1 MPSDAPSTTSNR
13 IGDIAVDVG
22 SDFVATVEIHR
33 PPNNFFS
40 LRMLHDLAQA
50 VRWCETDTSARAIVL
65 CAEGKNFCAGAS
77 FDPEEARLTSATSAD
92 GDGLAE
98 RHIYDEAVELFS
110 ARLPIVAA
118 VQGAA
123 IGGGLGLACMADF
136 RVGGPSTRLSAN
148 FARLGF
154 HQGFGLS
161 VTLPAL
167 TGQQRALELLLTGAR
182 IDGDEGYR
190 IGLLDRCVADDDI
203 RATAH
208 ALALE
213 IARSA
218 PLAVASI
225 RETMRGHLPAAI
237 RAATDRERAEQERLT
252 QTSDWQEGVKAM
264 AERRTPDFTGQ

>member
-1 MPSDAPSTTSNR
+1 MAASSEPTHF
-13 IGDIAVDVG
+13 GDIAVTID
-22 SDFVATVEIHR
+22 DQHVALVEIQR

-40 LRMLHDLAQA
+40 LKMLHDLANA
-50 VRWCETDTSARAIVL
+50 VRSCEGAGARVVVL
-65 CAEGKNFCAGAS
+65 AAEGKNFCAGAS
-77 FDPEEARLTSATSAD
+77 FDPEEAKLTSAGASD
-92 GDGLAE
+92 SGDLAN

-110 ARLPIVAA
+110 ATLPIVAA

-167 TGQQRALELLLTGAR
+167 VGQQRSLELLYTGAR
-182 IDGDEGYR
+182 INGAEGHQ
-190 IGLLDRCVADDDI
+190 IGLLDRFVDDDAI
-203 RATAH
+203 RSTAH
-208 ALALE
+208 ELAIE

-225 RETMRGHLPAAI
+225 KQTMRGHLPAAI
-237 RAATDRERAEQERLT
+237 REATNRERAEQERLT
-252 QTSDWQEGVKAM
+252 ATSDWQEGVKAM
-264 AERRTPDFTGQ
+264 AERRLPDFEGR

>member
-1 MPSDAPSTTSNR
+1 MGKTPTMANSTSISER
-13 IGDIAVDVG
+13 FGDIAVEVDERH
-22 SDFVATVEIHR
+22 VATVEIHR

-40 LRMLHDLAQA
+40 LAMLHNLAKA
-50 VRWCETDTSARAIVL
+50 VRWCETTDARVVVL
-65 CAEGKNFCAGAS
+65 VAEGKNFCAGAS
-77 FDPEEARLTSATSAD
+77 FDPEEAKLTSAGAGNED
-92 GDGLAE
+92 

-110 ARLPIVAA
+110 ATLPIVAG

-161 VTLPAL
+161 ITLPAL
-167 TGQQRALELLLTGAR
+167 IGQQQALELLYTGAR
-182 IDGDEGYR
+182 INGEEGHR
-190 IGLLDRCVADDDI
+190 IGLLDRFVPDDEIRSTAD
-203 RATAH
+203 

-225 RETMRGHLPAAI
+225 KQTMRGHLPTAI
-237 RAATDRERAEQERLT
+237 REATNRERSEQERLT
-252 QTSDWQEGVKAM
+252 QTADWQEGVAAM
-264 AERRTPDFTGQ
+264 ADRRLPDFTGQ